1 MEITRQHLRQLI
13 EVIDASELSLAY
25 QILLKLVPEEIP
37 APDEVEAIRM
47 GRSEIA
53 RGEFTRH
60 EDIDWN

>member
-37 APDEVEAIRM
+37 ASDEVEAIRM

-60 EDIDWN
+60 EDIDWS